1 MKARLSLF
9 LAASSVALAAL
20 PAFTSRRPRYGGTLV
35 MEIGATV
42 NSADP
47 SVAASTPDERT
58 AKAQIDELIYA
69 HRNPD
74 GTFSGAGPFR
84 VQSWTPGREAV
95 LAANEQADGGRPFLD
110 TIQIEMGRAV
120 KDRLIDLEVDKADL
134 AEIPAEQARSAAG
147 SGVRVSRSQPDELIA
162 LAFNSK
168 SAAGSDPRIREAI
181 ASTIDR
187 AAIVNFILQREGQP
201 AGALLPQWS
210 SGTSFL
216 FSTATDLNHAKEL
229 WSQLAAA
236 PTISLGYDSADSQAR
251 AIAERIQVNAQGA
264 GIAMTLEPV
273 SNDAGAKSGV
283 DARLVRLRMASS
295 VPQTAF
301 LDFLDVLNP
310 LAGVKVDTG
319 NLNESA
325 GPQQVY
331 DAESIVIRSY
341 SVVPIA
347 WVPQVYGLSN
357 RVRDWNAPGPGEGW
371 PLANVWLDNMDTQ
384 PEKGSS

>member
-1 MKARLSLF
+1 MKVRSSLL

-20 PAFTSRRPRYGGTLV
+20 PAFTARRPRYGGTLV
-35 MEIGATV
+35 LEIGATV

-47 SVAASTPDERT
+47 SVAASTPDEGN
-58 AKAQIDELIYA
+58 AKAKIDELIYA
-69 HRNPD
+69 HRNSD
-74 GTFSGAGPFR
+74 GNFSGAGPFR
-84 VQSWTPGREAV
+84 VQSWTAGHQAV
-95 LAANEQADGGRPFLD
+95 LAANEQFEGGPPFLD
-110 TIQIEMGRAV
+110 SIQIEMGRAV
-120 KDRLIDLEVDKADL
+120 KDRLIDLEVGKADL
-134 AEIPAEQARSAAG
+134 AEIPADQARSAAG

-168 SAAGSDPRIREAI
+168 SAAASDPRVREAI

-216 FSTATDLNHAKEL
+216 FSGTTDLNHAKEL
-229 WSQLAAA
+229 WSQLGAPAA
-236 PTISLGYDSADSQAR
+236 ISLGYDSADSQMR
-251 AIAERIQVNAQGA
+251 AIAERIEVNAQGA
-264 GIAMTLEPV
+264 GIAMTLQAVP
-273 SNDAGAKSGV
+273 NDAAQNRV
-283 DARLVRLRMASS
+283 DARLVRLRMPSP
-295 VPQTAF
+295 VPRVAF
-301 LDFLDVLNP
+301 LHFVDVLNP
-310 LAGVKVDTG
+310 LAGVKLDTG
-319 NLNESA
+319 NLGDSA
-325 GPQQVY
+325 GPQEVY

-357 RVRDWNAPGPGEGW
+357 RVREWNAPGPGEGW